1 MNFKRKRTVLL
12 QNGDTVRNQVK
23 HILIILSFLL
33 SSPVIGEETGVLYQY
48 ESSSGIQWK
57 TFGNEKVQPKYEGE
71 IKNGKM
77 DGLGVLI
84 YPYGGKSV
92 VGEWK
97 DGKEW
102 NTKHRNKDGKLIWNF
117 EMEKNGLVT
126 ITYPDGDKYVGEFK
140 DGGKNGQGTFT
151 WSDGKKYVGE
161 YKEDLM
167 NGQGT
172 ISWSNMEK
180 FVGEWK
186 DGKQWNGTYYDKE
199 GNIHSK
205 VVNGKGQK

>member
-1 MNFKRKRTVLL
+1 
-12 QNGDTVRNQVK
+12 
-23 HILIILSFLL
+23 
-33 SSPVIGEETGVLYQY
+33 
-48 ESSSGIQWK
+48 
-57 TFGNEKVQPKYEGE
+57 
-71 IKNGKM
+71 M

-140 DGGKNGQGTFT
+140 DDEPWNGRTYDKNGNIYL
-151 WSDGKKYVGE
+151 KY
-161 YKEDLM
+161 
-167 NGQGT
+167 
-172 ISWSNMEK
+172 
-180 FVGEWK
+180 
-186 DGKQWNGTYYDKE
+186 
-199 GNIHSK
+199 
-205 VVNGKGQK
+205 VNGK

>member
-1 MNFKRKRTVLL
+1 
-12 QNGDTVRNQVK
+12 
-23 HILIILSFLL
+23 
-33 SSPVIGEETGVLYQY
+33 
-48 ESSSGIQWK
+48 
-57 TFGNEKVQPKYEGE
+57 
-71 IKNGKM
+71 M

-140 DGGKNGQGTFT
+140 DGGKNGQGTYIYH
-151 WSDGKKYVGE
+151 DGRKYE
-161 YKEDLM
+161 
-167 NGQGT
+167 
-172 ISWSNMEK
+172 
-180 FVGEWK
+180 GEWK
-186 DGKQWNGTYYDKE
+186 NGREWNVTGYNKNGEIGVRFINGKQ
-199 GNIHSK
+199 I
-205 VVNGKGQK
+205 

>member
-1 MNFKRKRTVLL
+1 MT
-12 QNGDTVRNQVK
+12 
-23 HILIILSFLL
+23 
-33 SSPVIGEETGVLYQY
+33 SPLFGQETGVLYQY

-172 ISWSNMEK
+172 ISWSNREK

-186 DGKQWNGTYYDKE
+186 GGKQWNGTYYDKE
-199 GNIHSK
+199 GNTHSK